1 MLTAAFNLPFAEQAD
16 FFRGKLKLPTERW
29 DDIKKSAHDR
39 AFIVAGAQKA
49 DLLHDL
55 QQAVQKAIDRGSG
68 LEDFRKAF
76 REIVQKHGWHG
87 WTGEGTAAGEAWRT
101 RVIFETNLLSSHAAG
116 RYRQLTDPELL
127 AQCPYWRYVHAD
139 FVTHPRVHHKAWGD
153 ARLTL
158 RHDHPFWKTHYPP
171 NGWGCRCR
179 VVTVHAPGEGDATEA
194 PEGWDAINPKTGA
207 PFGIDKGWD
216 YAPGASVA
224 ATFREIIDQK
234 LINLEA
240 PIGAALWER
249 LKPVLAGEMRSA
261 VSGMVDR
268 VTAEF
273 VRAKLANP
281 ENPRVIVGN
290 EAVVTHVVSPATV
303 ADLAARDHP
312 MQSADVWLREAE
324 VFHALRDAKTGRG
337 AALPEAVLRELPK
350 YLENADPYLDTNDTA
365 LIYAFD
371 LPQNMGKVAVNINY
385 SEKIR
390 SAGKRQRIKSN
401 FVATGGIVE
410 AFNMAESRYVPLK
423 K

>member
-1 MLTAAFNLPFAEQAD
+1 
-16 FFRGKLKLPTERW
+16 
-29 DDIKKSAHDR
+29 
-39 AFIVAGAQKA
+39 
-49 DLLHDL
+49 
-55 QQAVQKAIDRGSG
+55 
-68 LEDFRKAF
+68 
-76 REIVQKHGWHG
+76 
-87 WTGEGTAAGEAWRT
+87 
-101 RVIFETNLLSSHAAG
+101 
-116 RYRQLTDPELL
+116 
-127 AQCPYWRYVHAD
+127 
-139 FVTHPRVHHKAWGD
+139 
-153 ARLTL
+153 
-158 RHDHPFWKTHYPP
+158 
-171 NGWGCRCR
+171 
-179 VVTVHAPGEGDATEA
+179 
-194 PEGWDAINPKTGA
+194 
-207 PFGIDKGWD
+207 
-216 YAPGASVA
+216 
-224 ATFREIIDQK
+224 
-234 LINLEA
+234 
-240 PIGAALWER
+240 
-249 LKPVLAGEMRSA
+249 MRSA

-268 VTAEF
+268 VAAEF